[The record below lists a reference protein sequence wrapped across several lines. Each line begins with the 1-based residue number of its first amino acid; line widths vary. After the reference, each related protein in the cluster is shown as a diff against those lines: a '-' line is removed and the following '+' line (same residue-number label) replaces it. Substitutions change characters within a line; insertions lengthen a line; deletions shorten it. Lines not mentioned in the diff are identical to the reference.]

1 MDASRNLECV
11 SSKTATSVPVVLI
24 LPIATLCGN
33 PPIRQIVENLEVIGT
48 IGWATVP
55 ELNPEPLGAHVLFV
69 EDEVLIRTPVAQI
82 LRGAGFVVNEA
93 ANTDEAW
100 SYLQTGAPVDLV
112 FSDIQMP
119 GSMDGVEFA
128 RKVREKYA
136 HIVIVLSSGKGALLP
151 RDNQHQFISKPYR
164 AGDVVALVTSLLQ
177 QR

>member
-1 MDASRNLECV
+1 LPPRSITCNL
-11 SSKTATSVPVVLI
+11 L
-24 LPIATLCGN
+24 N
-33 PPIRQIVENLEVIGT
+33 FN
-48 IGWATVP
+48 P
-55 ELNPEPLGAHVLFV
+55 ELPQGL
-69 EDEVLIRTPVAQI
+69 QSC
-82 LRGAGFVVNEA
+82 GFIWGMRAEA
-93 ANTDEAW
+93 PRRADQAW